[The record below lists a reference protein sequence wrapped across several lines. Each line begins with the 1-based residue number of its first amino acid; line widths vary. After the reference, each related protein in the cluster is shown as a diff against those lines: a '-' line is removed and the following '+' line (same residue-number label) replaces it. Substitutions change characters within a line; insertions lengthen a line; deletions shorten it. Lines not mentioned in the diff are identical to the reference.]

1 MSVWDII
8 LPHRIFINHA
18 LRTASDELRAHIDVH
33 KIEHEKA
40 VEQCKADIEAA
51 KAEKDRQFEKAKQ
64 EYLDKLSQDSI
75 ALGGFQN
82 LIIGYV
88 DQYWRKKYLCLTK
101 EKTVAQSQL
110 LDRHHIFLTNQ
121 IQLISDEIKILE
133 KRRDALAQQ
142 VNTNDVIE
150 LIRMT
155 GCCLQCDESDNAKS
169 LLMKVN
175 DAINESAQDSRY
187 ALVRLR
193 TLLQERAEY
202 LPVIQYISWM
212 IKQRVILRKE
222 LANER
227 RGIKEEKIP
236 LTAQVS
242 SINSELKSLEMSL
255 RDQATQIRDFWAI
268 PIANLSIK
276 LSVAEKTK
284 NEEYARLTEIKN
296 RLNDINDQIRH
307 MKSVKSSDNFRW
319 DRLQKDLVSAKE
331 EKNSVQ
337 EEIGRHK
344 DEIQKLNEERNR
356 WNNLRNTVFS
366 LFKSNGV
373 FLLSVV
379 AGNGLDE
386 IRVLERERVELTR
399 KIAQSKGEYKVKKDK
414 IITEHNRAE
423 RTQIQKISL
432 AKLKVQERLTEQRS
446 AEQQLNR
453 CKAQDSR
460 PFFMALF
467 SETAEV
473 TRAKAILRGAESR
486 LRESEAELNVLQ
498 EELETIRSSFEQQK
512 TEIDNQC
519 NRENSPYQRRIRDID
534 QGIEYLQKIR
544 RG

>member
-1 MSVWDII
+1 MSVWNMI
-8 LPHRIFINHA
+8 LPHRFFINHA
-18 LRTASDELRAHIDVH
+18 LRTASDDLRAHIDAH

-51 KAEKDRQFEKAKQ
+51 KAEKDKQFERIKQ
-64 EYLDKLSQDSI
+64 EYIEKLSKDSI

-88 DQYWRKKYLCLTK
+88 DQYWRKKYLLLIK

-110 LDRHHIFLTNQ
+110 LDRHRIFLTNQ
-121 IQLISDEIKILE
+121 IQLISDEIIILE
-133 KRRDALAQQ
+133 KRKDTLGQQ
-142 VNTNDVIE
+142 AKIDDVIE

-169 LLMKVN
+169 LLIKVN
-175 DAINESAQDSRY
+175 DAINESSQDSRN

-202 LPVIQYISWM
+202 LPVIRYISWM

-236 LTAQVS
+236 LAAQVS
-242 SINSELKSLEMSL
+242 SINNELKSLEKSL

-276 LSVAEKTK
+276 LAVAEKTL
-284 NEEYARLTEIKN
+284 NEEYARLADINN
-296 RLNDINDQIRH
+296 RQNDIIDQIRH
-307 MKSVKSSDNFRW
+307 MKNVKSSDNIRW
-319 DRLQKDLVSAKE
+319 DRLQKELVSAKE
-331 EKNSVQ
+331 EKKSAQ
-337 EEIGRHK
+337 EEIGRHE
-344 DEIQKLNEERNR
+344 DEKRKLIEESNR
-356 WNNLRNTVFS
+356 WNKLRNTVFS

-379 AGNGLDE
+379 ASNGLDE
-386 IRVLERERVELTR
+386 IRVLEREHVELTR
-399 KIAQSKGEYKVKKDK
+399 KIAQSKGEYKVKKDS
-414 IITEHNRAE
+414 IIAEHDLAE
-423 RTQIQKISL
+423 RTQIQKIDV
-432 AKLKVQERLTEQRS
+432 AKTKVQERSAEHRS
-446 AEQQLNR
+446 AEQQLNK
-453 CKAQDSR
+453 CKAQDNR
-460 PFFMALF
+460 PFFVALF

-473 TRAKAILRGAESR
+473 TRAKAILRGAERR
-486 LRESEAELNVLQ
+486 LQESKDELNVLQ
-498 EELETIRSSFEQQK
+498 EELNTIRSSFEQQIS
-512 TEIDNQC
+512 ELDNQC

-534 QGIEYLQKIR
+534 QGIEYLEKKR

>member
-1 MSVWDII
+1 MSVWNMI
-8 LPHRIFINHA
+8 LPHRFFINHA
-18 LRTASDELRAHIDVH
+18 LRTASDDLRAHIDAH

-51 KAEKDRQFEKAKQ
+51 KAEKDKQFDRIKQ
-64 EYLDKLSQDSI
+64 EYIEKLSKDSI

-88 DQYWRKKYLCLTK
+88 DQYWRKKYLLLTK

-110 LDRHHIFLTNQ
+110 LDRHRIFLTNQ
-121 IQLISDEIKILE
+121 IQLISDEIIILE
-133 KRRDALAQQ
+133 KRKDTLGQQ
-142 VNTNDVIE
+142 AKIDDVIE

-169 LLMKVN
+169 LLIKVN
-175 DAINESAQDSRY
+175 DAINESSQDSRN

-202 LPVIQYISWM
+202 LPVIRYISWM

-242 SINSELKSLEMSL
+242 SINSELKSLEKSL

-276 LSVAEKTK
+276 LAVAEKTL
-284 NEEYARLTEIKN
+284 NEEYARLADIKN
-296 RLNDINDQIRH
+296 RQNDIIDQIRH
-307 MKSVKSSDNFRW
+307 MKSVKSRDNIRW
-319 DRLQKDLVSAKE
+319 DRLQKELVSAAE
-331 EKNSVQ
+331 EKKSAQ
-337 EEIGRHK
+337 EEISRHK
-344 DEIQKLNEERNR
+344 DEERKLKEERNR
-356 WNNLRNTVFS
+356 WNELRNTVFS

-373 FLLSVV
+373 YLLAVV
-379 AGNGLDE
+379 ASNGLDE

-399 KIAQSKGEYKVKKDK
+399 KIAQSKGEYKVKKDN
-414 IITEHNRAE
+414 IIAEHNLAE
-423 RTQIQKISL
+423 RTQIQKIGV
-432 AKLKVQERLTEQRS
+432 AKTKVQERSAEHRS
-446 AEQQLNR
+446 AEQQLNK
-453 CKAQDSR
+453 CKAQDNR
-460 PFFMALF
+460 PFFVALF

-473 TRAKAILRGAESR
+473 TRAKANLRGAESR
-486 LRESEAELNVLQ
+486 LQESKDELNVLQ
-498 EELETIRSSFEQQK
+498 EELNTIRSSFEQQIS
-512 TEIDNQC
+512 ELDNQC

-534 QGIEYLQKIR
+534 QGIEYLEKKR